1 MNSGRATGPTFEISH
16 ERQLMTTER
25 YVVTRTIPVAPAQV
39 FAVLADP
46 VRHHDTEPGD
56 WVRESKDTT
65 RITGAGQIFGM
76 NMYLDQAG
84 GHYVTENL
92 VNVFEKDRAIG
103 WMPGVIDDKGNHQ
116 PGGWSWRYDL
126 SPNGDGTDVTL
137 TYDWSGTPQAFRD
150 QVGGM
155 PPFPEDYIAASLATL
170 ESCCG

>member
-1 MNSGRATGPTFEISH
+1 
-16 ERQLMTTER
+16 MTTER

-46 VRHHDTEPGD
+46 ARHCDTEPGD
-56 WVRESKDTT
+56 WVRDPRDTT
-65 RITGAGQIFGM
+65 RITGAGQMFGM
-76 NMYLDQAG
+76 NMYLEQAG

-92 VNVFEKDRAIG
+92 VNVFDTDRAIG
-103 WMPGVIDDKGNHQ
+103 WMPGIVDDNGNHQ

-150 QVGGM
+150 QFGSM
-155 PPFPEDYIAASLATL
+155 PLFPEDYIAASLAAL
-170 ESCCG
+170 ERALSHGR

>member
-1 MNSGRATGPTFEISH
+1 
-16 ERQLMTTER
+16 MTTER
-25 YVVTRTIPVAPAQV
+25 YIVTLTNPDAPAQV

-56 WVRESKDTT
+56 WVRDSKNTT
-65 RITGAGQIFGM
+65 RITSSGQVFGM
-76 NMYLDQAG
+76 NMYLERAG

-103 WMPGVIDDKGNHQ
+103 WMPGTIDDDGHHN

-126 SPNGDGTDVTL
+126 SRNGDGTDVTL
-137 TYDWSGTPQAFRD
+137 TYDWSGTPQAFRE

-155 PPFPEDYIAASLATL
+155 PVFAEDYLEASLAAL
-170 ESCCG
+170 ERCCG

>member
-1 MNSGRATGPTFEISH
+1 
-16 ERQLMTTER
+16 MTTER
-25 YVVTRTIPVAPAQV
+25 YVVTRNIPVAPAQV
-39 FAVLADP
+39 FALLADP

-56 WVRESKDTT
+56 WVRDSKDTT

-103 WMPGVIDDKGNHQ
+103 WMPGIIDDKGNHQ

-126 SPNGDGTDVTL
+126 SPNGDDGTDVTL

-155 PPFPEDYIAASLATL
+155 PLFPEDYIAASLAAL
-170 ESCCG
+170 ERCCG